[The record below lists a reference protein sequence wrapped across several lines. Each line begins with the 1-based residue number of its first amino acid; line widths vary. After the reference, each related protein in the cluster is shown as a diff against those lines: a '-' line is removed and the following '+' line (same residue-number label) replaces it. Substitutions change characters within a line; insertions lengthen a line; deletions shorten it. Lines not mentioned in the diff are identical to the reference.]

1 MPALRWAGLFVIC
14 LALSGCC
21 TFGEMCMAP
30 PTSGPAMA
38 WDGTGQPPDQKVVH
52 ARHPHHADAEI
63 VTGSLNP
70 IEPDPATQARVAGNV
85 SEAPRDETAAAETQL
100 KQKLVIC
107 RGCLS
112 EPSATQ
118 TETASTNR
126 RDGVRE
132 SVAYSAVQ

>member
-1 MPALRWAGLFVIC
+1 MPALRWAALFIIC

-21 TFGEMCMAP
+21 TFGDMCSSMAP

-38 WDGTGQPPDQKVVH
+38 WDGAGQAPDQKV
-52 ARHPHHADAEI
+52 ARVRHSRHREAEI

-70 IEPDPATQARVAGNV
+70 VAPDPLAQADIAPNAGG
-85 SEAPRDETAAAETQL
+85 APPDEMAAAETEL

-112 EPSATQ
+112 APPAAP
-118 TETASTNR
+118 TETARS
-126 RDGVRE
+126 DRE
-132 SVAYSAVQ
+132 MTAFANP

>member
-1 MPALRWAGLFVIC
+1 MPALRWASLFVIC

-30 PTSGPAMA
+30 PSSGAAMA
-38 WDGTGQPPDQKVVH
+38 WDGAGPPPDQKIARV
-52 ARHPHHADAEI
+52 RHPHRVKDEI

-70 IEPDPATQARVAGNV
+70 IEPDSAVSANV
-85 SEAPRDETAAAETQL
+85 ISNASEAQPDEMAAAETEL

-112 EPSATQ
+112 EPPTAP
-118 TETASTNR
+118 TETANSDHQMT
-126 RDGVRE
+126 
-132 SVAYSAVQ
+132 ASASP

>member
-1 MPALRWAGLFVIC
+1 MPVLRWGGLLVIC

-21 TFGEMCMAP
+21 TFGELCMAP

-38 WDGTGQPPDQKVVH
+38 WDGAGQPPDQKIAH
-52 ARHPHHADAEI
+52 ARHPHHRDAEI

-70 IEPDPATQARVAGNV
+70 IESDPAAQATIAG
-85 SEAPRDETAAAETQL
+85 APRDETAAAEAEL

-112 EPSATQ
+112 APSSAP
-118 TETASTNR
+118 TEIANLGRERTAS
-126 RDGVRE
+126 
-132 SVAYSAVQ
+132 AAP

>member
-1 MPALRWAGLFVIC
+1 MPALRWVGLFVVC

-21 TFGEMCMAP
+21 TFGELCMAP

-38 WDGTGQPPDQKVVH
+38 WDGAGQPPDQKIAH
-52 ARHPHHADAEI
+52 ARHPHHRDAEI

-70 IEPDPATQARVAGNV
+70 IEPDPAAQASVA
-85 SEAPRDETAAAETQL
+85 SDAPRDETAAAETEL

-112 EPSATQ
+112 APSTAPTAIANSGRERTAFATP
-118 TETASTNR
+118 
-126 RDGVRE
+126 
-132 SVAYSAVQ
+132 

>member
-1 MPALRWAGLFVIC
+1 MPVLRWGGLLVIC

-21 TFGEMCMAP
+21 TFGELCMAP

-38 WDGTGQPPDQKVVH
+38 WDGAGQPPDQKIAH
-52 ARHPHHADAEI
+52 ARHPHHRDAEI

-70 IEPDPATQARVAGNV
+70 IESDPAAQATIAAD
-85 SEAPRDETAAAETQL
+85 APRDETAAAEAEL

-112 EPSATQ
+112 APSSAP
-118 TETASTNR
+118 TEIANLGRERTAS
-126 RDGVRE
+126 
-132 SVAYSAVQ
+132 AAP

>member
-1 MPALRWAGLFVIC
+1 MPALRWAVLLVIS

-21 TFGEMCMAP
+21 TFGDMCSSMAP

-38 WDGTGQPPDQKVVH
+38 WDGTGQPPDQKI
-52 ARHPHHADAEI
+52 ARATHPHHVGVEI

-70 IEPDPATQARVAGNV
+70 IEPDSTARASAAPDVT
-85 SEAPRDETAAAETQL
+85 EAPRDETVAAETEL

-112 EPSATQ
+112 EPPASATA
-118 TETASTNR
+118 TASSGRQMTALA
-126 RDGVRE
+126 
-132 SVAYSAVQ
+132 SP

>member
-1 MPALRWAGLFVIC
+1 MPVLRWAGLFVIC

-38 WDGTGQPPDQKVVH
+38 WDGTGRPPDQSVAQ
-52 ARHPHHADAEI
+52 ARHRRHADAEI

-70 IEPDPATQARVAGNV
+70 IEPDPATKPSVGGNA
-85 SEAPRDETAAAETQL
+85 SEAPRDETAAAETEL

-112 EPSATQ
+112 EPPAAP
-118 TETASTNR
+118 TETANSDRQMTAFA
-126 RDGVRE
+126 
-132 SVAYSAVQ
+132 SP

>member
-1 MPALRWAGLFVIC
+1 MPALRWAGLFIIC

-38 WDGTGQPPDQKVVH
+38 WDGTGQPPDQTIAQARH
-52 ARHPHHADAEI
+52 ARRADAEI

-70 IEPDPATQARVAGNV
+70 IEPAPTAQADAAGNAA
-85 SEAPRDETAAAETQL
+85 EAPRDETAAAEAEL
-100 KQKLVIC
+100 KRKLVIC

-112 EPSATQ
+112 EPPTAS
-118 TETASTNR
+118 TETAGSDRQMT
-126 RDGVRE
+126 
-132 SVAYSAVQ
+132 ASASP

>member
-1 MPALRWAGLFVIC
+1 MPALRWGGLLVIC

-38 WDGTGQPPDQKVVH
+38 WDGAGQPPDQKFAR
-52 ARHPHHADAEI
+52 ARHHQHAKDEI

-70 IEPDPATQARVAGNV
+70 IEPDPAAQVSMSGNV
-85 SEAPRDETAAAETQL
+85 AEAARDETAAAETEL

-107 RGCLS
+107 RGCLP
-112 EPSATQ
+112 EPSAAP
-118 TETASTNR
+118 TEIAST
-126 RDGVRE
+126 DHQMTAFA
-132 SVAYSAVQ
+132 SP

>member
-21 TFGEMCMAP
+21 TFGELCMAP

-38 WDGTGQPPDQKVVH
+38 WDGTGQPPDQKIAH
-52 ARHPHHADAEI
+52 ARHPHHGDAEI

-70 IEPDPATQARVAGNV
+70 IEPDPAAQTSVAGD
-85 SEAPRDETAAAETQL
+85 APRDETAAAETEL
-100 KQKLVIC
+100 KRKLVIC

-112 EPSATQ
+112 TPSTAPTEIANSARERTASATP
-118 TETASTNR
+118 
-126 RDGVRE
+126 
-132 SVAYSAVQ
+132 